1 MKKLW
6 RRVLTALLAVL
17 LVLVWALPALA
28 ASRSF
33 SSRGFSSGSRG
44 FGSVTRSFSSRPP
57 APSRSFSSRPP
68 SGFFGGGS
76 RTFPSPAAG
85 PTVQTPGRSF
95 SSPGR
100 SFSTGPRSFSTR
112 RFDFSTGERGLSTQ
126 RRDFRSPLPGGMAPG
141 TTGTV
146 TIGGNPY
153 RYRTNSEGRPVIEY
167 DVGRSRYPDRPPVV
181 VIGTPPLDPWVY
193 QDMYWGMPWWLR
205 MWYRPVYAYYGP
217 WYHGFTSGPAAYGAA
232 SVGVAA
238 AAWLFM
244 LWARRRYFGV

>member
-6 RRVLTALLAVL
+6 RRVLTVLLAVL
-17 LVLVWALPALA
+17 LALAWALPALA

-33 SSRGFSSGSRG
+33 SGGSFSGRGFSSA
-44 FGSVTRSFSSRPP
+44 TRSFSSRSL

-68 SGFFGGGS
+68 SGLSGGGS
-76 RTFPSPAAG
+76 GIAPSAPVRPAA
-85 PTVQTPGRSF
+85 PEPGRSF

-100 SFSTGPRSFSTR
+100 SFSTGPGNFSTR
-112 RFDFSTGERGLSTQ
+112 GSDFATGPRGFSTE
-126 RRDFRSPLPGGMAPG
+126 RRDFRTPPPGGMPPG
-141 TTGTV
+141 TAGTV

-153 RYRTNSEGRPVIEY
+153 RYRTDSEGRPVIEY

-205 MWYRPVYAYYGP
+205 MWYRPVYTYYGP
-217 WYHGFTSGPAAYGAA
+217 WYHGFAFGPAAYAAA
-232 SVGVAA
+232 SIGVVV
-238 AAWLFM
+238 AAWLLM